1 MISVHRAASRFV
13 TQQPGITT
21 RHCFSSGSHY
31 DPANVAFGAL
41 IAVDEHLVSPGAGFA
56 AHRHRGVELVSWVLD
71 GALLHSDATGRS
83 VVVLPGSAQYQHAGS
98 GIEHVECNASA
109 DEPLRFVQMWLLGT
123 VGEPTYAVA
132 PPPVILA
139 SGGFSVH
146 SDGAASFTG
155 RTHLF
160 VARGSFAVGTVPL
173 AVGDS
178 VRADE
183 PVTVDGTGELLVLTL
198 SGQPTE

>member
-1 MISVHRAASRFV
+1 
-13 TQQPGITT
+13 
-21 RHCFSSGSHY
+21 
-31 DPANVAFGAL
+31 
-41 IAVDEHLVSPGAGFA
+41 
-56 AHRHRGVELVSWVLD
+56 LVSWVLD
-71 GALLHSDATGRS
+71 GALHHVDASRAS
-83 VVVLPGSAQYQHAGS
+83 LIEPGAVQHQIAGS
-98 GIEHVECNASA
+98 GIEHVEWNASE
-109 DEPLRFVQMWLLGT
+109 DESLRFVQMWLLGT

-132 PPPVILA
+132 APPIILA

>member
-13 TQQPGITT
+13 TQQPGVLT

-56 AHRHRGVELVSWVLD
+56 PHRHRGVELVSWVLD
-71 GALLHSDATGRS
+71 GALHHVDASRAS
-83 VVVLPGSAQYQHAGS
+83 LIEPGAVQHQIAGS
-98 GIEHVECNASA
+98 GIEHVEWNASA

-123 VGEPTYAVA
+123 TGEPGYAVG
-132 PPPVILA
+132 PPPVPLEA
-139 SGGFSVH
+139 GVFAVH
-146 SDGAASFTG
+146 RSGAAAMAATV
-155 RTHLF
+155 HLY
-160 VARGSFAVGTVPL
+160 VARGSFAVGAVGL
-173 AVGDS
+173 AEGDS

-183 PVTVDGTGELLVLTL
+183 PLTVSGTGELLVLTL
-198 SGQPTE
+198 SG